1 VDFFVFG
8 LICKH
13 PIKDTPEASI
23 SACPTGRLDMGT
35 LLRDHL
41 ASISEFGSLKAVSA

>member
-13 PIKDTPEASI
+13 PIKNTPEAFDF
-23 SACPTGRLDMGT
+23 CLPTGRLDMGT
-35 LLRDHL
+35 LLRDRL